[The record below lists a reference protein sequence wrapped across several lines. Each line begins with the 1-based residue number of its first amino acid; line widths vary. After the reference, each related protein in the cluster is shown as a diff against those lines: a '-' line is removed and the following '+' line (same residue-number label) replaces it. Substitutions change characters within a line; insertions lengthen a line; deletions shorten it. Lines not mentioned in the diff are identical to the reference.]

1 MVECCMTKRR
11 QRLAYERAPCG
22 MSSCV
27 TFLHGDNLVPVAL
40 GDSMWAMSDLFDIL
54 ATHRRASHA
63 GIVFPASHNII
74 IATMGLPAMG

>member
-1 MVECCMTKRR
+1 MTKRR
-11 QRLAYERAPCG
+11 QRLAFERAPCG

-40 GDSMWAMSDLFDIL
+40 GDSLWAMSDLFDIF
-54 ATHRRASHA
+54 ATHRCASHA